1 MMSAPNVRFRVDFN
15 PACSLGPG
23 KISLLQTIEDCGSL
37 AQAARTLGMSYRRAW
52 LLVDNLNTM
61 FDKRVTTSATGGRRG
76 GGMILTPFGKS
87 VISMFRQLEKDLARQ
102 ANPRLALLSKHVAIK
117 DKEKTKLPRR
127 AMSRRR

>member
-1 MMSAPNVRFRVDFN
+1 MRLRVDFN

-23 KISLLQTIEDCGSL
+23 KISLLQTIGDCGSL

-76 GGMILTPFGKS
+76 GGMIITPFGES

-102 ANPRLALLSKHVAIK
+102 AKPRLAMLSKHVAIK
-117 DKEKTKLPRR
+117 GTGKTSPPRR

>member
-1 MMSAPNVRFRVDFN
+1 MSALNVRFRVDFN

-23 KISLLQTIEDCGSL
+23 KISLLQSIGDCGSL

-52 LLVDNLNTM
+52 LLVANLNTM

-87 VISMFRQLEKDLARQ
+87 VIATFRQLEKELGRR
-102 ANPRLALLSKHVAIK
+102 ANPRLALLSKHVSIK
-117 DKEKTKLPRR
+117 AKGKTNLPRR